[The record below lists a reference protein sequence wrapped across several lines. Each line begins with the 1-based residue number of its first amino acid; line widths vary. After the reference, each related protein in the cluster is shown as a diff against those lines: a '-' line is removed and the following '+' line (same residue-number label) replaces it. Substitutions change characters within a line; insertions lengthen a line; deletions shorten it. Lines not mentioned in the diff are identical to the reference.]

1 MLTSEL
7 DYNLPPELIA
17 QHPVV
22 PRDHSRLLV
31 YHRGSRKVEHR
42 QLPDLLT
49 FLNPGDALVYN
60 DSRVLRARVHALKPT
75 GGKVEL
81 LFLRRHGV
89 RLWEALVKPS
99 ARLKE
104 GVELGLEPAAGK
116 PFGAGVPGMESPA
129 GAAPCF
135 QLKQNLGEGRWLVA
149 NLTGLKT
156 EELLERAGEM
166 PLPPY
171 IHQRLEEP
179 ERYQTVYARHTGSA
193 AAPTAGLH
201 FTPEL
206 IARISAMGVSLLPL
220 TLHIGLDTFRPI
232 GEDELEIHDIHSEQ
246 YSMPP
251 QTYEGVLGA
260 RRRGG
265 RIIAVGTTA
274 VRVLETVFQND
285 GSISGENSRSGGKTP
300 SLEGETRLYITPG
313 YRFRAVDAL
322 LTNFHL
328 PRSTLLALVMAFAG
342 APEMRR
348 LYAGAVR
355 ERYRF
360 FSFGDAMLLL

>member
-7 DYNLPPELIA
+7 DYDLPAELIA

-31 YHRGSRKVEHR
+31 YHRDTQKTGHR
-42 QLPDLLT
+42 RLTDLVS

-60 DSRVLRARVHALKPT
+60 DSRVLRAQVHALKPT

-81 LFLRRHGV
+81 LFLKRRGV

-104 GVELGLEPAAGK
+104 GMEIGLGPA
-116 PFGAGVPGMESPA
+116 PTA
-129 GAAPCF
+129 GAPGAEHSAGPVAAF
-135 QLKQNLGEGRWLVA
+135 LLKEHLGEGRWLVK
-149 NLTGLKT
+149 NLTNLKT
-156 EELLERAGEM
+156 EELLERNGEM

-171 IHQRLEEP
+171 IHQRLQEP
-179 ERYQTVYARHTGSA
+179 ERYQTVYAEHPGSA

-206 IARISAMGVSLLPL
+206 IGRIQAMGVSLLPL

-232 GEDELEIHDIHSEQ
+232 GEDELELHDIHSEQ
-246 YSMPP
+246 YSMPS
-251 QTYEGVLGA
+251 QTYEGVLAA
-260 RRRGG
+260 RKSGG
-265 RIIAVGTTA
+265 RIVAVGTTA
-274 VRVLETVFQND
+274 VRVLETVFQ
-285 GSISGENSRSGGKTP
+285 SGVGPASGKRPLPSGGKLP
-300 SLEGETRLYITPG
+300 PLEGETRLFITPG
-313 YRFRAVDAL
+313 YSFRAVDAL

-342 APEMRR
+342 VPEIRR
-348 LYAGAVR
+348 LYSEAVR

-360 FSFGDAMLLL
+360 FSFGDATLLL